1 MRKLRVLPARPHNE
15 SNNFVLANS
24 VKTVLTV
31 LRQVSLPQLIW
42 PKSESFYF
50 LSFLLK
56 AVWNTPT
63 CQAYTRH
70 QKSQILLLYQLTIL
84 TPTHNFTH
92 CMRWKMNNI
101 APKNFEFYYF
111 TLREKRNSKKGCF
124 SGALYSVCLNTSLV
138 FMSLA
143 KFLRSIVG
151 CILLIKLDQFF
162 TSFNLYPSC
171 KGRLFNW

>member
-84 TPTHNFTH
+84 RPTHNFTH

-101 APKNFEFYYF
+101 APKHFEFLLFYLTRKEKF
-111 TLREKRNSKKGCF
+111 EKRVFFWRSLFRVFEYVTRQF
-124 SGALYSVCLNTSLV
+124 SCVWPNFSAQLSDVYC
-138 FMSLA
+138 
-143 KFLRSIVG
+143 
-151 CILLIKLDQFF
+151 
-162 TSFNLYPSC
+162 
-171 KGRLFNW
+171 